1 MFKYS
6 QGWIKISTRAVRVLQ
21 PLVLASCGAHLP
33 SVPQSFYSHL
43 RAHLC
48 LTSPQELK
56 WRSEIAGPGD
66 DALATSMG
74 LDAGA
79 KCGRGQGKKKERSE
93 KNSTKPTTRRTKGA
107 QCFVYIRRENFRY
120 LVCAPNASIDLNV
133 LVRR

>member
-21 PLVLASCGAHLP
+21 PLVPASYEAHLP
-33 SVPQSFYSHL
+33 SVPQSFHSHL

-56 WRSEIAGPGD
+56 WRSEIASPED
-66 DALATSMG
+66 YALATSMG

-79 KCGRGQGKKKERSE
+79 KCGRGQGKKKEKRKKQYKTNHKKDE
-93 KNSTKPTTRRTKGA
+93 GRPVF
-107 QCFVYIRRENFRY
+107 CV
-120 LVCAPNASIDLNV
+120 
-133 LVRR
+133 

>member
-21 PLVLASCGAHLP
+21 PLVLASCEAHLP

-79 KCGRGQGKKKERSE
+79 KCGRGQEKKKEKA
-93 KNSTKPTTRRTKGA
+93 KNPVQTQPQEGRRAPSVLCILAGNTSDILCVHLTPVST
-107 QCFVYIRRENFRY
+107 
-120 LVCAPNASIDLNV
+120 
-133 LVRR
+133 

>member
-21 PLVLASCGAHLP
+21 PLVLASCEAHLP

-66 DALATSMG
+66 DTLATSMG

-79 KCGRGQGKKKERSE
+79 KCGRGQEKKKEKA
-93 KNSTKPTTRRTKGA
+93 KNPVQTQPQEGRRAPSVLCILAGNTSDILCVHLTPVST
-107 QCFVYIRRENFRY
+107 
-120 LVCAPNASIDLNV
+120 
-133 LVRR
+133 

>member
-21 PLVLASCGAHLP
+21 PLVLASCEAHLP
-33 SVPQSFYSHL
+33 SVPQSFHSHL

-56 WRSEIAGPGD
+56 WRSEIASPGD

-79 KCGRGQGKKKERSE
+79 KCGRGQGRKKEKIEE
-93 KNSTKPTTRRTKGA
+93 KVQNQPQEGRRAPG
-107 QCFVYIRRENFRY
+107 FVYIRREYFRY

>member
-21 PLVLASCGAHLP
+21 PRVLASCEAHLP

-79 KCGRGQGKKKERSE
+79 RCGRGQGRKKE
-93 KNSTKPTTRRTKGA
+93 KNERRTQSTA
-107 QCFVYIRRENFRY
+107 SCSCSVDSFSDFVRGVSLAATEAAR
-120 LVCAPNASIDLNV
+120 D
-133 LVRR
+133 

>member
-21 PLVLASCGAHLP
+21 PLVLASCEAHLP

-56 WRSEIAGPGD
+56 WRSEIASPGD
-66 DALATSMG
+66 YALATSMG

-79 KCGRGQGKKKERSE
+79 KCGRGQGKEKEKRKKQYKTNHKKDEGR
-93 KNSTKPTTRRTKGA
+93 PVF
-107 QCFVYIRRENFRY
+107 CV
-120 LVCAPNASIDLNV
+120 
-133 LVRR
+133 

>member
-21 PLVLASCGAHLP
+21 PLVLASCEAHLP
-33 SVPQSFYSHL
+33 SVPQSFHSHL

-56 WRSEIAGPGD
+56 WRSQIAGPGD
-66 DALATSMG
+66 DALVTSMG

-79 KCGRGQGKKKERSE
+79 KCGRGQGRKKEKGR
-93 KNSTKPTTRRTKGA
+93 NSTKPTTRRTKGA
-107 QCFVYIRRENFRY
+107 QYFVYIRREYFRY

>member
-21 PLVLASCGAHLP
+21 PLVPASYEAHLP
-33 SVPQSFYSHL
+33 SVPQSFHSHL

-79 KCGRGQGKKKERSE
+79 KCGRGQEKKKEKA
-93 KNSTKPTTRRTKGA
+93 KNPVQTQPQEGRRAPSVLCILAGNTSDILCVHLTPVST
-107 QCFVYIRRENFRY
+107 
-120 LVCAPNASIDLNV
+120 
-133 LVRR
+133 

>member
-21 PLVLASCGAHLP
+21 PLVLASCEAHLP

-56 WRSEIAGPGD
+56 WRSEIASPGD
-66 DALATSMG
+66 YALATSMG

-79 KCGRGQGKKKERSE
+79 KCGRGQEKKKE
-93 KNSTKPTTRRTKGA
+93 KAKKTSTKPTTRRTKGA
-107 QCFVYIRRENFRY
+107 QCFVYSRREYFRY

>member
-21 PLVLASCGAHLP
+21 PLVPASYEAHLP
-33 SVPQSFYSHL
+33 SVPESFHFHL

-79 KCGRGQGKKKERSE
+79 KCGRGQEKKKEKAKKPVQTQPQEGRRAPSVLCIFVG
-93 KNSTKPTTRRTKGA
+93 KTSDILCVHLTPVST
-107 QCFVYIRRENFRY
+107 
-120 LVCAPNASIDLNV
+120 
-133 LVRR
+133 

>member
-21 PLVLASCGAHLP
+21 PLVPASYEAHLP
-33 SVPQSFYSHL
+33 SVPQSFHSHL

-79 KCGRGQGKKKERSE
+79 KCGRGQEKKKE
-93 KNSTKPTTRRTKGA
+93 KAKKTSTKPTTRRTKGA
-107 QCFVYIRRENFRY
+107 QCFVYIRREYFRY

>member
-21 PLVLASCGAHLP
+21 PLVLASYEAHLP

-79 KCGRGQGKKKERSE
+79 KCGRGQEKKKEKA
-93 KNSTKPTTRRTKGA
+93 KNPVQNQPQEGRRAPSVLCIFAGNTSDILCVHLTPVST
-107 QCFVYIRRENFRY
+107 
-120 LVCAPNASIDLNV
+120 
-133 LVRR
+133 

>member
-21 PLVLASCGAHLP
+21 PLVLASCEAHLP

-79 KCGRGQGKKKERSE
+79 KCGRGQEKKKEKP
-93 KNSTKPTTRRTKGA
+93 KNPVQNQPQEGRRAPSVLCIFAGKTSDILCVHLTPVST
-107 QCFVYIRRENFRY
+107 
-120 LVCAPNASIDLNV
+120 
-133 LVRR
+133 

>member
-21 PLVLASCGAHLP
+21 PLVLASCEAHLP
-33 SVPQSFYSHL
+33 SVPQSFHSHL

-56 WRSEIAGPGD
+56 WRSEIASPED
-66 DALATSMG
+66 YALATSMG

-79 KCGRGQGKKKERSE
+79 KCGRGQGRKKGKTKEIVQNQPQEGRRAPSILCIFAG
-93 KNSTKPTTRRTKGA
+93 NTSDILCVHLTPVST
-107 QCFVYIRRENFRY
+107 
-120 LVCAPNASIDLNV
+120 
-133 LVRR
+133 